1 MKTILLLLSLT
12 LAACQYVP
20 PRDINSPFFSPPAG
34 SQLRLTRPLT
44 IPANDAGVFIQYG
57 KPQYSVW
64 QPDQYYPN
72 CDFELRTRASHE
84 RVVEPDT
91 FTVTRTVREIENVM
105 LPPAVV
111 ASHDTGNGAPD
122 ENYMTAH
129 DTGNGAPN
137 ENYMTV
143 LYLHSDKQPDVFRM
157 TCQHWEAPIDAQH
170 LTIKQI
176 RQALG
181 DLFTLTLSEKA
192 G

>member
-1 MKTILLLLSLT
+1 MVEVRMRTILLLLSLT
-12 LAACQYVP
+12 LVAGCQYVP
-20 PRDINSPFFSPPAG
+20 PRDIGSPFFSPPAG

-64 QPDQYYPN
+64 QPDRYYPS
-72 CDFELRTRASHE
+72 CDFELRTRSSHE

-91 FTVTRTVREIENVM
+91 FTVTRTVRETENVM
-105 LPPAVV
+105 LAPAIV
-111 ASHDTGNGAPD
+111 ASHDTGNGAPH
-122 ENYMTAH
+122 ENYMTI
-129 DTGNGAPN
+129 
-137 ENYMTV
+137 

-157 TCQHWEAPIDAQH
+157 TCQHWEDPSDAQH

-181 DLFTLTLSEKA
+181 DLFTLTLPEKA